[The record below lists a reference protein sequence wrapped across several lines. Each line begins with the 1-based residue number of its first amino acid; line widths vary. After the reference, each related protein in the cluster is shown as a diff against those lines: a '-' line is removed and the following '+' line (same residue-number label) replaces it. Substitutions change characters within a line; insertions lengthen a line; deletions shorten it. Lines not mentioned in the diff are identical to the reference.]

1 MLWDDWLFLSLGKSK
16 IEYAIRLPFED
27 PFKEPEQEKPHRKRR
42 LKARL
47 PTGAR
52 GRN

>member
-1 MLWDDWLFLSLGKSK
+1 MLWDEWLIFRLGISE
-16 IEYAIRLPFED
+16 IEYAIRLPFGD

-42 LKARL
+42 LKARS